1 MKLILS
7 KSSFNKKSYSV
18 VLFCLVFFITTGPSI
33 PRFSYA
39 GDTLFLASLFSIGLL
54 FLKIKNIILYNEQ
67 KTLLFTLSLF
77 VIYSFIIMLLNG
89 FDDLTY
95 PMRGI
100 RILINVLGV
109 GSLVYS
115 MHQHFKSDF
124 FKVLLMLSYFSIS
137 LHGFI
142 MVMEFLNPTF
152 RDFVYSITEP
162 EIHRENLLF
171 RMAGLTNGGGAGT
184 SLIQFMAILMLPL
197 FSKYFKISFS
207 FKLFLFITAI
217 INLFAMLVSG
227 RTGVFF
233 TFLFVPLF
241 YFWVNSKISIKKT
254 TFLKITIFTLFGA
267 VLISLLSLFEIIN
280 INKYIESSEAL
291 LLAINRLFLE
301 IESIV
306 TQGEIRTLTVLS
318 KENSI
323 PDDWLQ
329 FIFGNSIYARE
340 NSNSDI
346 GYIRDIFGIGI
357 IGVILTLLVYVYL
370 IYDSLRKYSVNSA
383 LGKYIIVLIVTLI
396 IVHYKEPFLFT
407 RYFLTIT
414 LFMYFSLLIQ
424 SKTERI
430 KIA

>member
-1 MKLILS
+1 MNLILS

-18 VLFCLVFFITTGPSI
+18 VMACLVFFITIGPSM

-54 FLKIKNIILYNEQ
+54 FLKIKNITLYNEQ

-77 VIYSFIIMLLNG
+77 VVYSFIIMLLNG
-89 FDDLTY
+89 VDDLTY

-100 RILINVLGV
+100 RILINVLGI
-109 GSLVYS
+109 GSLVYL

-142 MVMEFLNPTF
+142 MVMEFINPTF

-162 EIHRENLLF
+162 EIHRDNLLF

-197 FSKYFKISFS
+197 FSKNFKISFS
-207 FKLFLFITAI
+207 FKLFLFITAT

-233 TFLFVPLF
+233 TFLFVPLL
-241 YFWVNSKISIKKT
+241 YFWINSKISIKKT
-254 TFLKITIFTLFGA
+254 TFLKILILTLFGA
-267 VLISLLSLFEIIN
+267 VFISLLSLFEIIN
-280 INKYIESSEAL
+280 INKVIESSEAL

-301 IESIV
+301 IDSIV

-370 IYDSLRKYSVNSA
+370 IYDSLRKYNVNFVLA
-383 LGKYIIVLIVTLI
+383 KYIIVLIVSLI